1 MIDASITLFAHF
13 RGNNKVGDLVA
24 MLGHGE

>member
-13 RGNNKVGDLVA
+13 RGNDKVGDLVA